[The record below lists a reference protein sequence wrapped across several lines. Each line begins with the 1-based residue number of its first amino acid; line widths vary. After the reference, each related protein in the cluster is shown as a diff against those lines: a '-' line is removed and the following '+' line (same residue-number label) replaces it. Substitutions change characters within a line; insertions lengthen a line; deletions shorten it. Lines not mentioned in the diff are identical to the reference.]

1 VIGYEGQQLGS
12 GGKAEQDGVFVQQEF
27 VRGGKLRL
35 NRQAAAQEWARR
47 EQELA
52 AQQQRV
58 LTDVRMAYYA
68 VLIAQLQE
76 DQYSK
81 LVNSAG
87 TIVEHNERLQKV
99 GERSR
104 GEVIQVTLERERY
117 RTGALNAGRR
127 RLAAWRELAAV
138 VGRPELPPE
147 RLNGAP
153 DGPGPAYDW
162 DAVLRRLITTS
173 PEVAAAMADIER
185 ARWRLQRALVEK
197 TPNVTVQGM
206 INVRDEGIGGKP
218 DANITVG
225 LPLPL
230 WNKNQGGIIQA
241 QGEVA
246 AAERA
251 LDQLQLDLQQ
261 RLAPVFE
268 RYSNARNYA
277 ERYKGLL
284 QGLTD
289 EWLQLNERL
298 RQAGEVAQLD
308 VILFQRTYAQTQ
320 LDYLEALREQRQA
333 EAEIEGLLLSKSLS
347 ER

>member
-1 VIGYEGQQLGS
+1 
-12 GGKAEQDGVFVQQEF
+12 
-27 VRGGKLRL
+27 
-35 NRQAAAQEWARR
+35 
-47 EQELA
+47 
-52 AQQQRV
+52 
-58 LTDVRMAYYA
+58 MA
-68 VLIAQLQE
+68 
-76 DQYSK
+76 
-81 LVNSAG
+81 
-87 TIVEHNERLQKV
+87 
-99 GERSR
+99 
-104 GEVIQVTLERERY
+104 
-117 RTGALNAGRR
+117 
-127 RLAAWRELAAV
+127 
-138 VGRPELPPE
+138 
-147 RLNGAP
+147 
-153 DGPGPAYDW
+153 
-162 DAVLRRLITTS
+162 
-173 PEVAAAMADIER
+173 
-185 ARWRLQRALVEK
+185 LQRALVEK

-218 DANITVG
+218 DANLTVG

-251 LDQLQLDLQQ
+251 LDQLELDLQQ
-261 RLAPVFE
+261 RSAPVFE

-284 QGLTD
+284 QGLSD
-289 EWLQLNERL
+289 EWLQLNNQL
-298 RQAGEVAQLD
+298 REAGEVAQLD